1 MGDTMPTVVAKGLIG
16 VRLDR
21 QYATA
26 ERRAESLMF
35 LRRAWD
41 PAAYAGTSAVVPAD
55 GVDVAAKTNS
65 LSDAERSLLN
75 KQWFG
80 KEWAPGDAIPD
91 PWTGSDLNW
100 WHRIDYPR
108 PTSTGGAVLY
118 TTVKLDEA
126 QVGRKILTL
135 GLMRALEIS
144 FGLEPGDAV
153 PVTTAPIGA
162 KEFDAKLMGKE
173 PKDLQN
179 PKNTNIPVKDVKQGP
194 GSGETVLDL
203 AACRRNLPVDVYW
216 VCGKLDGFEV
226 QVSWNQHQVTVFMVT
241 PPIRF
246 PVVLDLKASKALSNT
261 GGTGAR
267 KKKAMQSDAR
277 GMLWVGNSG
286 TVARPDYTDWLL
298 ALSDGGVTPG

>member
-26 ERRAESLMF
+26 ERRAESLMYF
-35 LRRAWD
+35 RRTWAT
-41 PAAYAGTSAVVPAD
+41 PTKD
-55 GVDVAAKTNS
+55 GVKGVAAQTKS
-65 LSDAERSLLN
+65 LSLAERNLLDE
-75 KQWFG
+75 QWFG
-80 KEWAPGDAIPD
+80 KPWDGVTPAAPPS

-100 WHRIDYPR
+100 WHRISYPA
-108 PTSTGGAVLY
+108 STPYGGIPLKTTY
-118 TTVKLDEA
+118 TTLSAPEA
-126 QVGRKILTL
+126 EDGRKILTL

-153 PVTTAPIGA
+153 PVTTAAPLPG
-162 KEFDAKLMGKE
+162 EFDAKLKGKE
-173 PKDLQN
+173 PKPPGANEQE
-179 PKNTNIPVKDVKQGP
+179 VKQGP
-194 GSGETVLDL
+194 GGGESVLDL

-286 TVARPDYTDWLL
+286 TVLTPNYTDWLL